1 MNYIFCDFCPV
12 SFLNYLNIFSR
23 LAKSIFQKKSCNMT
37 FQPVI
42 KEIKYVENSILLN
55 RYTKCKETF
64 KSNGV
69 TTTERL
75 VFHGTQAPVHEIFE
89 NGFLLSK
96 VKKMAYG
103 YGIYFSEHVLKSLS
117 YGDNLIL
124 NRVLIGKS
132 YTGPEKCVPH
142 GYNSKIEGQDKDGN
156 STIFLFDNEDQILP
170 CFQIVLSP
178 ETLEESRKMVNKLRQ
193 DIIAKTINKNLP
205 SRFGFGSYGFPIPPI
220 PAPPAINLRNPAVNL
235 RNVATGNT
243 VTSSSS
249 LPQLSQCVAQRA
261 RVLCDRIAR
270 DISGDIRNLRNNRD
284 HTNSR
289 QRGCGSAHC
298 ISKASNDCQVGFIFN
313 SQIQIFYA

>member
-1 MNYIFCDFCPV
+1 M
-12 SFLNYLNIFSR
+12 
-23 LAKSIFQKKSCNMT
+23 KKSEKMT
-37 FQPVI
+37 FKSVI
-42 KEIKYVENSILLN
+42 KKIKYVENVKLLD
-55 RYTKCKETF
+55 RFIDCKENF
-64 KSNGV
+64 RKNGIP
-69 TTTERL
+69 TTERL
-75 VFHGTQAPVHEIFE
+75 VFHGTDVPVNEIFE
-89 NGFLLSK
+89 NGFLLSH
-96 VKKMAYG
+96 VKRTFNG
-103 YGIYFSEHVLKSLS
+103 FGIYFSEQVIKSLE
-117 YGDNLIL
+117 YGGNLIL
-124 NRVLIGKS
+124 SRVLIGKS

-156 STIFLFDNEDQILP
+156 STIFLFDNEEQILP